1 VIDRQGNR
9 AACNQLAKDL
19 GLGSD
24 QILQEIN
31 AIYLIDAT
39 VILGKDFRSLDSW
52 KNLEQ
57 NRESS

>member
-1 VIDRQGNR
+1 MIDRQGNR
-9 AACNQLAKDL
+9 AACNQLAQDL
-19 GLGSD
+19 GLGPD
-24 QILQEIN
+24 QILQEVN